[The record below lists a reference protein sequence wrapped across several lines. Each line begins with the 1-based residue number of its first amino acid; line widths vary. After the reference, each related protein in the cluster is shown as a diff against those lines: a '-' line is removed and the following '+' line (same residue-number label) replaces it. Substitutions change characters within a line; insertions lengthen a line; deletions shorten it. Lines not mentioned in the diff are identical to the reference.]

1 MNQCSIFQLNVWRTG
16 LDCTLQLTW
25 GERKQISANLPYP
38 DNLDGLYLDW
48 NRSYLNAYGTPMRGT
63 VTDDCFVTPPT
74 DWKHIAEQARKALLE
89 EFEQWLG
96 DQKLIGIRQRI
107 YRETARK
114 NSQHQ
119 KQGGNC
125 VDFLI
130 ACNCSE
136 LTRLPWEAWEIVP
149 KEEFLAP
156 IHISRTLISTKNEP
170 ILVKNS
176 PRRAKP
182 RILAV
187 LADTSE
193 LDLKEDRKTVRL
205 LKQVADVQL
214 VEPKEGESGEEFKQR
229 FIEQLVDDRGW
240 DIWIFAGH
248 SNETKDT
255 GGELELAPDAFV
267 SMTEIEEELILAK
280 NQGLQVAIFN
290 SCSGLSLADTL
301 IERGLSQVV
310 VMREKSHDSV
320 NHVFLQYLCQSLAE
334 YKDVQQAVQD
344 ACNYLKS
351 ERNAYPSGYLIPS
364 LFRHPASGT
373 DLFRIEPLGWRRLWR
388 DWQPSRKEA
397 IALSTFLLLSAM
409 FPVHNLLSDFRYF
422 TQAFYRDV
430 TNQKQ
435 QLPPDTPRPVHLVNI
450 DNATRDL
457 GNADIENFKLTP
469 IDRELLAR
477 LVKRL
482 KELEVKV
489 IGINYGLYEQ
499 TDAKKS
505 KQLAEEIKSAVRE
518 QDIWFVFAENEEQQY
533 PLFKEIA
540 SLNWSLQGYTNL
552 KPWDVEWNF
561 EPTCKDK
568 SPFAYL
574 LALSSAL
581 KEQAVEGLS
590 PSQLLLTSQTDTQD
604 NQQRGFQTKI
614 SEVLNLKKNPNH
626 LIPAQPPIY
635 ASWWRHSIID
645 FSVPAENIYQPI
657 SAEALLTRKLTD
669 PELAHLKQGIVII
682 TPGGYESELY
692 QGAVDNFDL
701 PLAFNYWCFSHNLRT
716 QEKKECPEDLTGGEI
731 NAYLANYYLHWLKEN
746 TGITPPWLIRGSI
759 MVALAGFLGKGT
771 TLILLKLKRKHR
783 QQVTLLLV
791 LATAIYGVVVH
802 QMYIS
807 VPVSIPV
814 CLPLLMF
821 WTDIVWFL
829 RRKYNA

>member
-1 MNQCSIFQLNVWRTG
+1 MNQCSIFQLNVLRTG
-16 LDCTLQLTW
+16 VDCTFQLIW
-25 GERKQISANLPYP
+25 NERQQIVANLKYP
-38 DNLDGLYLDW
+38 DNLDGLYRDW
-48 NRSYLNAYGTPMRGT
+48 KTSYLKAYGTQMRGK
-63 VTDDCFVTPPT
+63 VADGFPVTPRR
-74 DWKHIAEQARKALLE
+74 DWKNIAEEAKEDLLQTFERWLGGAELLE
-89 EFEQWLG
+89 
-96 DQKLIGIRQRI
+96 IRQRI
-107 YRETARK
+107 YREIARK
-114 NSQHQ
+114 NSQNQ
-119 KQGGNC
+119 KTGGNC
-125 VDFLI
+125 VDLLI
-130 ACNCSE
+130 ACNCLE
-136 LTRLPWEAWEIVP
+136 LVRLPWEGWKIAP
-149 KEEFLAP
+149 KEESLAP
-156 IHISRTLISTKNEP
+156 IHISRTPINAENEA

-176 PRRAKP
+176 PRRGKP

-193 LDLKEDRKTVRL
+193 LDLQKDREAVQS
-205 LKQVADVQL
+205 LKKVADVNWFKRQ
-214 VEPKEGESGEEFKQR
+214 EGENGEEFKQR

-240 DIWIFAGH
+240 DVLIFAGH
-248 SNETKDT
+248 SNETERT
-255 GGELELAPDAFV
+255 GGRLELASDAIV
-267 SMTEIEEELILAK
+267 SMSEIEEELIQAR

-290 SCSGLSLADTL
+290 SCCGLSIAETL
-301 IERGLSQVV
+301 IEWGLSQVV

-320 NHVFLQYLCQSLAE
+320 NHVFLNRLCQSLAE
-334 YKDVQQAVQD
+334 YKDIQKAVQD

-351 ERNAYPSGYLIPS
+351 EKNAYPSAYLIPS

-373 DLFRIEPLGWRRLWR
+373 ELFRIEPLGWRRWWR

-409 FPVHNLLSDFRYF
+409 FPVHNLLSDFRYL

-435 QLPPDTPRPVHLVNI
+435 QLPPNTLPPVHLVNI
-450 DNATRDL
+450 DNATRDW
-457 GNADIENFKLTP
+457 GNANIPNFKLTP
-469 IDRELLAR
+469 IDRELLAQ

-499 TDAKKS
+499 TDVKKS
-505 KQLAEEIKSAVRE
+505 QQLAKEIKSAVRE
-518 QDIWFVFAENEEQQY
+518 QDIWFVFAEDEEQQY

-540 SLNWSLQGYTNL
+540 SLNWSLQGYTNI

-581 KEQAVEGLS
+581 KDQDVESLS
-590 PSQLLLTSQTDTQD
+590 PSKLLTSKTDTQD

-614 SEVLNLKKNPNH
+614 SEAVPKLTKKQNPF
-626 LIPAQPPIY
+626 IPAQPPIY
-635 ASWWRHSIID
+635 GSWWRHSIID

-657 SAEALLTRKLTD
+657 SAEALLTRELTD
-669 PELAHLKQGIVII
+669 PELADLKQGIVII

-692 QGAVDNFDL
+692 QGAVENFDL

-716 QEKKECPEDLTGGEI
+716 QEKKECPKDLTGGEI
-731 NAYLANYYLHWLKEN
+731 NAYLANYYLHWLEQN
-746 TGITPPWLIRGSI
+746 RGMTPPWLIRGFM

-791 LATAIYGVVVH
+791 LATAVYGVAVH
-802 QMYIS
+802 QLYIS

-814 CLPLLMF
+814 LLPLLIF

-829 RRKYNA
+829 RRKYSA